1 MMGRMRIAA
10 YDIGSNSVRC
20 TIVDAP
26 ADGPRT
32 TLDDEKAYTRLGA
45 GLAETGRLSDDAVEA
60 TVAALQRMQRIAQ
73 GYSPTHVRAVATAAV
88 RSAANGGELVTRI
101 REELGLEVEVV
112 SAEEEGRLAFLSAL
126 EGVGLEGRSAVA
138 DLGGGSLEIVR
149 ASGAHVEHI
158 VSLPLGAVVMTER
171 YLTDGP
177 ASEKD
182 LKRLRKH
189 VGRTLVD
196 ALGEEPSPVATLVGS
211 GGTANTIA
219 ALVAARRDP
228 GLASLHGYV
237 VRRAELIHL
246 AAELARG
253 TTAQRAA
260 MKGMPAN
267 RADIIVAGT
276 IVIDEVMRA
285 FGANELVLNAR
296 GMREGVVIDTIERER
311 GASARSDRMQA
322 AREFARRCNADEPHA
337 EQVRE
342 FSLALFDALADSLGL
357 DGDARPLLEAAAL
370 MHDVGYHVAYED
382 HHKHSHHL
390 ITHARLRGFSGR
402 HLRLIA
408 AIARYHRGALPKP
421 SHEAL
426 LNLGEE
432 DRALVST
439 LGALLRLADGL
450 DRTRGQRIE
459 RLDVVVDPTCITV
472 TISGAGPLEVEVY
485 GAQRKTDLLERVSA
499 RRVDVADAG

>member
-26 ADGPRT
+26 ANGPRT

-45 GLAETGRLSDDAVEA
+45 GLAESGRLSDRAIED
-60 TVAALQRMQRIAQ
+60 TVAALHRMQRIAE
-73 GYSPTHVRAVATAAV
+73 GFSPTDVRAVATAAV
-88 RSAANGGELVTRI
+88 RSATNGGELVTRI

-112 SAEEEGRLAFLSAL
+112 SPEEEGRLAFLSAL

-149 ASGAHVEHI
+149 ATGAHVEHI
-158 VSLPLGAVVMTER
+158 VSLPLGAVVMTEQ
-171 YLTDGP
+171 YHVEDP
-177 ASEKD
+177 APDKD

-189 VGRTLVD
+189 VRSTLAD
-196 ALGEEPSPVATLVGS
+196 ALGEEPPPVTTLVGS
-211 GGTANTIA
+211 GGTANAIA

-228 GLASLHGYV
+228 GLASLHGYA

-246 AAELARG
+246 TAELARS
-253 TTAQRAA
+253 TAPQRAA
-260 MKGMPAN
+260 MKGMPPN
-267 RADIIVAGT
+267 RVDIILAGA
-276 IVIDEVMRA
+276 VVVDEVMRA
-285 FGANELVLNAR
+285 LGANEIVLNAR

-322 AREFARRCNADEPHA
+322 VREFARRCNADEPHA
-337 EQVRE
+337 EQVRV
-342 FSLALFDALADSLGL
+342 FSLALFDELADVMEL
-357 DGDARPLLEAAAL
+357 DDDARSLLEAAAL

-402 HLRLIA
+402 QLRLVA

-432 DRALVST
+432 DRALVAA

-459 RLDVVVDPTCITV
+459 RLDVAIDSASITV
-472 TISGAGPLEVEVY
+472 SIAGAGPLEVEIY
-485 GAQRKTDLLERVSA
+485 GAQRKTDLLERVSG
-499 RRVDVADAG
+499 RQVDVVEAG